1 MNFRDLDIKI
11 SYKSVGE
18 NSLTSFINPLLS
30 CTKVYRRSVG
40 YFTSSALDFISEG
53 ILSLARNE
61 NSKIMLCT
69 SPKLNDEDIRAIKAG
84 YEARKLVIKQSIL
97 ELETSLNDISD
108 QNAEVLYMLI
118 KEGILDIKVVWKE
131 NGMYHDKLAVLDDYD
146 GNVVAFVGSSNETG
160 SGYNENY
167 EKIRVYKSWTDTEGR
182 IEDETREFL
191 SIWDNN
197 NEFLEVY
204 DFNEAFKKKIIQRIN
219 NSSKTK
225 PIKYKMRSYQ
235 IEAKN
240 NWIKN
245 DHKGFFVMATGTGKT
260 ITSLYAIKEL
270 IENNKVFTII
280 AVPYKHLVT
289 QWYDDVKEFFPNAN
303 IVYIYSEVKNPE
315 NKIYSNYIA
324 AKENYKPLIVITTIK
339 SFFIDRYKIIYDQ
352 IEFDKLLIV
361 DEAHNFINRI
371 SDELSL
377 QYKYKLGLSA
387 TPVFGNDVAK
397 TESLINWFG
406 GKVID
411 FPIEKAIGKYLVDY
425 EYHPIFIN
433 ASKDDEDSFNK
444 YTQLML
450 SAVDSINGVI
460 IDEEQKKKQVGGNS
474 RFGCWVCTVVS
485 KDKSLSS
492 FINKGEEWLI
502 PLRDYRD
509 WLYSIR
515 DNESM
520 RMRRRHNGTIYFSKV
535 LHDEDGSIVI
545 PAKGDRKKIIIKK
558 YELKYIDNDNTEWY
572 LFEGPSC
579 EDDAKKYI
587 KENSINLS
595 NGENPHI
602 LIKGIDDEYRQLG
615 AGPFTIEARKEM
627 LTRLL
632 KLQKHI
638 GEKYEL
644 IKKEELLEIRK
655 LWFKYGVWE
664 DNVSKIY
671 FNIFGKELNLTSDDI
686 KLFDAD
692 DYIELEK
699 LCTNDNVNFDLV
711 KNVYNLEKKYMGYN
725 NRSELAKNLRKLL
738 SQEFIHVEGGDG
750 SNEN

>member
-1 MNFRDLDIKI
+1 MN
-11 SYKSVGE
+11 
-18 NSLTSFINPLLS
+18 
-30 CTKVYRRSVG
+30 
-40 YFTSSALDFISEG
+40 
-53 ILSLARNE
+53 
-61 NSKIMLCT
+61 
-69 SPKLNDEDIRAIKAG
+69 
-84 YEARKLVIKQSIL
+84 
-97 ELETSLNDISD
+97 
-108 QNAEVLYMLI
+108 
-118 KEGILDIKVVWKE
+118 
-131 NGMYHDKLAVLDDYD
+131 
-146 GNVVAFVGSSNETG
+146 
-160 SGYNENY
+160 YNNL
-167 EKIRVYKSWTDTEGR
+167 
-182 IEDETREFL
+182 F
-191 SIWDNN
+191 
-197 NEFLEVY
+197 
-204 DFNEAFKKKIIQRIN
+204 
-219 NSSKTK
+219 
-225 PIKYKMRSYQ
+225 
-235 IEAKN
+235 
-240 NWIKN
+240 
-245 DHKGFFVMATGTGKT
+245 
-260 ITSLYAIKEL
+260 
-270 IENNKVFTII
+270 
-280 AVPYKHLVT
+280 
-289 QWYDDVKEFFPNAN
+289 
-303 IVYIYSEVKNPE
+303 
-315 NKIYSNYIA
+315 
-324 AKENYKPLIVITTIK
+324 KENYDLVADIKKEIEEVYFMNDLPWVIGYSGGKDSTCTTQIIIETLIELKTSGKNLVKPVYVVSADTLVENPMIVGTIHNAINSINKLANKFGIPVEGHIIRPNYNNSFWANLIGRGYPCPNQTFRWCTDRMKINPANE
-339 SFFIDRYKIIYDQ
+339 FI
-352 IEFDKLLIV
+352 LSIV
-361 DEAHNFINRI
+361 DKYGEAIMILGVRDGESASRDRVLCKHTIEGRKLMRHTTMANAYVYAPIRPFTIDDVWAYLLNHNSPWGQDN
-371 SDELSL
+371 SELYRL
-377 QYKYKLGLSA
+377 YLESA
-387 TPVFGNDVAK
+387 D
-397 TESLINWFG
+397 
-406 GKVID
+406 D
-411 FPIEKAIGKYLVDY
+411 DY
-425 EYHPIFIN
+425 EMIF
-433 ASKDDEDSFNK
+433 
-444 YTQLML
+444 
-450 SAVDSINGVI
+450 
-460 IDEEQKKKQVGGNS
+460 DEEQKKKQVGGNS